1 MSTSAEVSTSLIS
14 PLNVVDGL
22 PDLEVPVVGHV
33 HVTRQGGSTVVAVFV
48 PRIASKWWDPFT
60 WGDHYLYRDGVEFG
74 CGMARHYHEGWEAI
88 EDGVLRAHIRH
99 NLLKSWATI
108 AEVLDGVLDAEQR
121 RELRNILEEPHEATR
136 WGPWM
141 TAIETGAEW

>member
-14 PLNVVDGL
+14 ALNVVDGL

-33 HVTRQGGSTVVAVFV
+33 HVTRQGGSTVVAVFT
-48 PRIASKWWDPFT
+48 PWIASKWWDPFT
-60 WGDHYLYRDGVEFG
+60 WGDRYLYRDGVYFSV
-74 CGMARHYHEGWEAI
+74 GMARHYHEGWEAI

-99 NLLKSWATI
+99 NFLKSWTTI
-108 AEVLDGVLDAEQR
+108 AEVLDGVLDDEQR

-141 TAIETGAEW
+141 TAIETGAAQ